1 MHQTNIAM
9 QFNAIVSGENY
20 QFYFINSSTVLI
32 SGVKGE
38 YILYKTRGW
47 NCADEIS
54 RDLLHKFSE
63 AIEQHQAVP
72 H

>member
-1 MHQTNIAM
+1 M
-9 QFNAIVSGENY
+9 QFNAVVSGENY

-32 SGVKGE
+32 SGIKGE

-54 RDLLHKFSE
+54 RDLLFQLSE
-63 AIEQHQAVP
+63 AIEQHQSVP